1 MLADDIAKVRS
12 YAPPCDRLVGI
23 YLDAGPA
30 CVLAIM
36 AVLHAGQAPP
46 HLRQTPV
53 LPSRSALSH
62 ALLAEQALVVHAE
75 RIFLPLDPSW
85 PQSRLER
92 VLEDVRPLSVLWA
105 EREAGGVCAPSA
117 GTAPLII

>member
-75 RIFLPLDPSW
+75 RISCRWTPAGHRAGWSGCWRMYAHYQFSGR
-85 PQSRLER
+85 SVRLE
-92 VLEDVRPLSVLWA
+92 
-105 EREAGGVCAPSA
+105 VCVHHLLAPPPS
-117 GTAPLII
+117 